1 VMYEPILMSKQTF
14 DKLNKQQQDAFIAAG
29 KKAEQF
35 AYEGAKKIDVKLVEV
50 YKNAGVEVVTMTPE
64 QAAKWRAI
72 ADQSAYKNFAA
83 SVEGGRELLD
93 MALSVQ

>member
-72 ADQSAYKNFAA
+72 ADKSSYKNFAE

-93 MALSVQ
+93 MALSVE